1 MECLKKSLELI
12 NSSNNEKQSSNELQ
26 DPQKLIQNLAE
37 KEVLD
42 KQKERQQQEIY
53 RIANSIPNSYSNPE
67 EEEWPDFSS
76 EAKQSC
82 PEPKRLDS
90 GPTVSYRS
98 GGLSDDE
105 DDEDCGECDRREIPK

>member
-67 EEEWPDFSS
+67 EEE
-76 EAKQSC
+76 
-82 PEPKRLDS
+82 
-90 GPTVSYRS
+90 
-98 GGLSDDE
+98 
-105 DDEDCGECDRREIPK
+105 